1 MKLNPSVVCHSFSDN
16 SGVLLYDVNTDISVL
31 LNGDTADI
39 NFCPINRTI
48 EIADKTVRENL
59 VVKGLCVD

>member
-1 MKLNPSVVCHSFSDN
+1 MKLNPSVVCHNFSDN

-48 EIADKTVRENL
+48 ETADNNVREKL
-59 VVKGLCVD
+59 VTKGLCVD

>member
-31 LNGDTADI
+31 LNGDTAGI

-48 EIADKTVRENL
+48 EIADKIVRENL

>member
-39 NFCPINRTI
+39 NFCLINRTV
-48 EIADKTVRENL
+48 EIADKIVRENL
-59 VVKGLCVD
+59 VTKGLCVD

>member
-1 MKLNPSVVCHSFSDN
+1 MKLNPSVVCHSFTDN

-39 NFCPINRTI
+39 NFCLINRTV
-48 EIADKTVRENL
+48 EIADKIVRDNL
-59 VVKGLCVD
+59 VAKGLCVD

>member
-39 NFCPINRTI
+39 NFCLINRTV
-48 EIADKTVRENL
+48 EIADKIVRDNL

>member
-31 LNGDTADI
+31 LDGDTADI
-39 NFCPINRTI
+39 NFCSINRTI
-48 EIADKTVRENL
+48 EIADKVVRENL
-59 VVKGLCVD
+59 VTKGLCVD

>member
-1 MKLNPSVVCHSFSDN
+1 MKLNPSVVCHNFSDN

-39 NFCPINRTI
+39 NFCLINRTV
-48 EIADKTVRENL
+48 EIADKIVRDNL
-59 VVKGLCVD
+59 VAKGLCVD